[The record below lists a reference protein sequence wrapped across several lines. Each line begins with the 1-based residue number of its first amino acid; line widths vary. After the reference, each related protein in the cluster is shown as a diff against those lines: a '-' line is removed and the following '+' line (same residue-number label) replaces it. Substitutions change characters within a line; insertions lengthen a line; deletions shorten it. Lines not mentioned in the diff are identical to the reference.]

1 MEAITLDRQILD
13 SIRTLPIQQ
22 QHEVLNFAEFL
33 HQKAAR
39 KPPRR
44 SLKGLCAD
52 LKIITEAASWWSS
65 SKTELYQLAA
75 KLSQSTWCPQQK
87 LFSW

>member
-1 MEAITLDRQILD
+1 MEAINLEQQILGA
-13 SIRTLPIQQ
+13 IRALPVQQ

-33 HQKAAR
+33 HQKTET

-52 LKIITEAASWWSS
+52 LKLQITEADINEARQEMWGNFPR
-65 SKTELYQLAA
+65 EIV
-75 KLSQSTWCPQQK
+75 
-87 LFSW
+87 

>member
-1 MEAITLDRQILD
+1 MEAITLEQQILG

-22 QHEVLNFAEFL
+22 QYEVSEFTQFL
-33 HQKAAR
+33 HQKAVV

-52 LKIITEAASWWSS
+52 LKIQITAADIDEARQ
-65 SKTELYQLAA
+65 EM
-75 KLSQSTWCPQQK
+75 
-87 LFSW
+87 

>member
-1 MEAITLDRQILD
+1 MEVIALEQQILL

-22 QHEVLNFAEFL
+22 QHEVLDFAQFL
-33 HQKAAR
+33 HQKAAV

-52 LKIITEAASWWSS
+52 LKVLITAADIDQARQEMWGNFPR
-65 SKTELYQLAA
+65 EIV
-75 KLSQSTWCPQQK
+75 
-87 LFSW
+87 

>member
-1 MEAITLDRQILD
+1 MEAITLEQQILG

-33 HQKAAR
+33 HQKAAH

-52 LKIITEAASWWSS
+52 LKIQITEADIDEA
-65 SKTELYQLAA
+65 L
-75 KLSQSTWCPQQK
+75 QK
-87 LFSW
+87 PNSINLLQN